1 MSTLRLYFL
10 GTPRIELAGQTVAMD
25 TRKAVAML
33 AYLAL
38 SGERQSR
45 DNLAALLWSEFDD
58 ARAKAALRRTLS
70 TLKTAVGAECLFIS
84 REAIGL
90 ERDHVWCDVAH
101 FQLAVQNGDW
111 ETAVSLYRDDF
122 MTGFSLRDSIPFDDW
137 QVMQAETLRREMSQT
152 LEMLCQQQQ
161 GARQLTEA
169 ITTAH
174 QWLTFDPLREEA
186 HRFLMNLYAHSGQRN
201 NALNQYRACVRIL
214 DEELGVAPLPP
225 TVELYEAIRN
235 NEISAMPASSS
246 AKRSHEKEAA
256 PAFPVPRS
264 GAPFVG
270 RQDELVQME
279 QLYQQVSP
287 DGRLLIIEGEA
298 GIGKTMLAET
308 FLTHCQAQAVTTF
321 SVRCYEG
328 ENNLAYAP
336 VIQSLQEG
344 LRLPDA
350 AERLTAVPAHLLAE
364 ASRLLPE
371 ISAWQ
376 KTAVPLPDLD
386 SPGAQNRF
394 YEGVG
399 HVLQALL
406 HGTQPGILF
415 WDDVHWLDSASLE
428 LLLFLLRRWQ
438 KRPYLI
444 CLSWRSEAIAA
455 NHPLVHLSADL
466 HRATVCAHVPLARFS
481 PAEVQTLL
489 THIMPTFAPTLPNRL
504 FHETEGLPFFVVEYL
519 NALQQL
525 GLSVDGQESWE
536 IPRTVRDLLIT
547 RLSQIDDTER
557 QLLQTAA
564 TIGHTFDYDLLHL
577 TSGRSAEETVSALD
591 SLVARGLLMEYTAPS
606 TSSVQAVYDFTHAKL
621 RQLAYAEMGLARR
634 RLLHRRIAEALCQSG
649 RRAKQTTAVT
659 AEIATHYRQAGLDA
673 EAVTYFVQAGDQ
685 ARALFAHQE
694 AIYYYQSALALGADD
709 AWQLHESCGDMHVRL
724 GAYPTALTSYETA
737 ASLAPT
743 DKLGQ
748 LEHKLGQVYMRQGAW
763 SQAEAQLHLAREQM
777 TQERD
782 LAQLYIDWS
791 YVAFNLKEMAQAEQ
805 YAKQGQQFAN
815 TPHVQAQC
823 HNILGILARHNH
835 AFAQAITHFEQAVTL
850 AQTHDL
856 PDTQI
861 AALNNLALAET
872 AVNNTTAAQDHLQ
885 TALALCQTYGDRHR
899 EAALHNNLADLY
911 HQIGDE
917 KRAMAELKTA
927 VAIYAE
933 IGGQPGNW
941 QPEIWKLT
949 EW

>member
-10 GTPRIELAGQTVAMD
+10 GTPRIELADQAVEMD

-90 ERDHVWCDVAH
+90 ERDHVWCDVAQ

-137 QVMQAETLRREMSQT
+137 QVVQAETLRREMSHA

-161 GARQLTEA
+161 GARQSTEA

-174 QWLTFDPLREEA
+174 HWLTFDPLREEA
-186 HRFLMNLYAHSGQRN
+186 HRLLMLLYAQAGQRN
-201 NALNQYRACVRIL
+201 KALNQYRACVRIL

-235 NEISAMPASSS
+235 NEISTMPTSPSTKSS
-246 AKRSHEKEAA
+246 HVKEVA
-256 PAFPVPRS
+256 PVSPVPRS

-270 RQDELVQME
+270 RQDELAQME
-279 QLYQQVSP
+279 QLYQQINP

-308 FLTHCQAQAVTTF
+308 FLMHCQAQAAITL

-336 VIQSLQEG
+336 IIQSLQEG

-350 AERLTAVPAHLLAE
+350 SERLTAVPAHLLAE

-399 HVLQALL
+399 QVLQALL
-406 HGTQPGILF
+406 HGAQPGILF
-415 WDDVHWLDSASLE
+415 WDDVHWLDSASLD

-466 HRATVCAHVPLARFS
+466 HRANVCAHVPLARFS
-481 PAEVQTLL
+481 AEEVQTLL
-489 THIMPTFAPTLPNRL
+489 TRIMPTFAPTLSTKL
-504 FHETEGLPFFVVEYL
+504 FRETEGLPFFVVEYL
-519 NALQQL
+519 NAMQQL

-564 TIGHTFDYDLLHL
+564 TIGHAFDYDLLHL

-591 SLVARGLLMEYTAPS
+591 SLVARGLLMEYTA
-606 TSSVQAVYDFTHAKL
+606 VYDFTHAKL
-621 RQLAYAEMGLARR
+621 RQLAYDEMGLARR
-634 RLLHRRIAEALCQSG
+634 RLLHRRIAEALSQSG

-743 DKLGQ
+743 DKVGQ

-777 TQERD
+777 TQEHD

-791 YVAFNLKEMAQAEQ
+791 YVAFNLKELAQAEQ
-805 YAKQGQQFAN
+805 YAKQGQQFAT
-815 TPHVQAQC
+815 TPHAQAQC

-850 AQTHDL
+850 AGTHDL

-861 AALNNLALAET
+861 AALNNLALVET
-872 AVNNTTAAQDHLQ
+872 AVNQTIAAQDHLQ

-911 HQIGDE
+911 HQMGDE
-917 KRAMAELKTA
+917 NKAMVELKTA

-941 QPEIWKLT
+941 QAEIWKLT